1 MSTEEILAQ
10 ALRLP
15 RAERARLA
23 EEVLSSLEDP
33 DEQVAAAWARELERR
48 SNDIAEGRVQ
58 PVDWETARE
67 QILKELEQRHAGR
80 SSSWGS
86 GRTHRLAFA
95 VRYPTSLSASR
106 NKLWPYNELNAE
118 WRTARAA
125 SVRKPQRRGHL
136 GCQTDRSGNRNMRRE
151 AVSGRVRNRCRR

>member
-58 PVDWETARE
+58 PVDWETARD
-67 QILKELEQRHAGR
+67 QILKELEQRRAGR
-80 SSSWGS
+80 SSS
-86 GRTHRLAFA
+86 
-95 VRYPTSLSASR
+95 
-106 NKLWPYNELNAE
+106 
-118 WRTARAA
+118 
-125 SVRKPQRRGHL
+125 
-136 GCQTDRSGNRNMRRE
+136 
-151 AVSGRVRNRCRR
+151 

>member
-58 PVDWETARE
+58 PVDWETARD
-67 QILKELEQRHAGR
+67 QILKELEQRR
-80 SSSWGS
+80 NEQSS
-86 GRTHRLAFA
+86 
-95 VRYPTSLSASR
+95 
-106 NKLWPYNELNAE
+106 N
-118 WRTARAA
+118 
-125 SVRKPQRRGHL
+125 
-136 GCQTDRSGNRNMRRE
+136 
-151 AVSGRVRNRCRR
+151 